1 MSVVV
6 ERPPADPPRAVVRD
20 RRDRNTKVLVR
31 RLLACLLGGVVLA
44 IMIGP
49 QEGTLTDFGISFRQ
63 AVLRPRIFLFL
74 AIGVLA
80 FLAITFWPL
89 VRPYIRRPGV
99 VPMATGLVTVVV
111 AQTVMNWYDPLLNIR
126 SSAKYNQLSKV
137 VEQTSSG
144 LLPTTKWFFPDFGS
158 WILLAVAVVAV
169 AACIVTRVRPLGYV
183 TALAGL
189 VGAVLSWLSHQ
200 DVVEL
205 GNRNRLGPDHS
216 LGAYVDVIGFLV
228 LAGAGIVAA
237 RSHRDVAETRTF
249 ITRVLDWRP
258 GLPFAVVGVIFG
270 ILAYTMVCWF
280 GPITLNADFSESAH
294 DYQGTAINA
303 LASNYLD
310 WLGLALFGV
319 AAAATLAAAYLA
331 HRLLAWIAAALSVA
345 GVVCTFFAIKS
356 MTEVAAKVAPENGVT
371 WQNLGVGGYL
381 ACLVFTL
388 FIAAAVQAAV
398 TARVRPPAPAADAI
412 ATDDPRKTLPFTR
425 MVNQARTGRGRAV
438 LVAMLGLA
446 LFYPPMLPSHWQTTL
461 VVSMGVYLLLALGL
475 NVVVGWA
482 GLLDLGY
489 IAFFEVGAYTT
500 AYFVGALPLKPPSW
514 LILHPLETIPFSIAA
529 CLIAGVL
536 LGAPTLRL
544 RGDYLAIVTLGFGEI
559 IQLMALNNIGD
570 VTGGT
575 TAAPNIAHPRIHIL
589 GIDITFGQ
597 DYLPYWYLLLIML
610 VIVIVLFWR
619 LEGSRIGRAWAA
631 IREDEV
637 AAQASGVNTLRVKLL
652 AFAIGASTSGLAGT
666 FYASQVGY
674 FDPTLF
680 TLQASILIVAYVVF
694 GGMGSMIGAM
704 AGAAALTWLPEFLK
718 DQVPQPDR
726 PLWVGALVLLM
737 MIFRPAGLI
746 PARRRK
752 AELGG
757 LEGTSSAEVRAVP
770 ASEGL

>member
-1 MSVVV
+1 MTT
-6 ERPPADPPRAVVRD
+6 EAPRAI
-20 RRDRNTKVLVR
+20 RRRQDTPTKILVR

-63 AVLRPRIFLFL
+63 GVLRPRIFLFL
-74 AIGVLA
+74 GIGVIV

-99 VPMATGLVTVVV
+99 VPVATGLMTVIV

-137 VEQTSSG
+137 VEQTASG
-144 LLPTTKWFFPDFGS
+144 LLPTTKWFLPDFGS
-158 WILLAVAVVAV
+158 WILLAVAVLAT
-169 AACIVTRVRPLGYV
+169 AACIVTRIRPLGYV

-189 VGAVLSWLSHQ
+189 VGAVLAWLSHQ

-216 LGAYVDVIGFLV
+216 LGAYVDVIGFLILV
-228 LAGAGIVAA
+228 GAGIIAA
-237 RSHRDVAETRTF
+237 RSNREVAETRAF
-249 ITRVLDWRP
+249 ATRVLDWRP
-258 GLPFAVVGVIFG
+258 GLPFAAVGVIFG
-270 ILAYTMVCWF
+270 VLAYTMVCWF
-280 GPITLNADFSESAH
+280 GPITLNANFSESAK
-294 DYQGTAINA
+294 DYQGTAISA
-303 LASNYLD
+303 LGSNYLD
-310 WLGLALFGV
+310 WLGLALF
-319 AAAATLAAAYLA
+319 AAAGAATLAATYLA
-331 HRLLAWIAAALSVA
+331 HRLLAWVAAAISVA

-356 MTEVAAKVAPENGVT
+356 MTEVAAKVAPQNGVT

-381 ACLVFTL
+381 ACLVFSL

-398 TARVRPPAPAADAI
+398 TARVRPAPAPADEADATVV
-412 ATDDPRKTLPFTR
+412 ADPRSKLPFTR

-438 LVAMLGLA
+438 LVAALGLA
-446 LFYPPMLPSHWQTTL
+446 LFYPPMLPAHWQTTL

-529 CLIAGVL
+529 CLVAGVL

-637 AAQASGVNTLRVKLL
+637 AAQASAR
-652 AFAIGASTSGLAGT
+652 FASSCWPSPSAR
-666 FYASQVGY
+666 
-674 FDPTLF
+674 PR
-680 TLQASILIVAYVVF
+680 
-694 GGMGSMIGAM
+694 
-704 AGAAALTWLPEFLK
+704 
-718 DQVPQPDR
+718 PD
-726 PLWVGALVLLM
+726 
-737 MIFRPAGLI
+737 
-746 PARRRK
+746 
-752 AELGG
+752 
-757 LEGTSSAEVRAVP
+757 
-770 ASEGL
+770 